1 MRVDKDELRSFLLSC
16 RRPRVVDNRRG
27 QPVLVSCGRCPEC
40 LMRKSA
46 RNTILALQESSEN
59 KYCFFITLTY
69 DDANIPVAMIKDKNE
84 SRYFID
90 LTRRKLHPKIDNS
103 PYRTSSTYK
112 QVLFTL
118 NKENI
123 DEKLFKR
130 YYKKSRSKSKYFKR
144 KPFPYI
150 PILCKEDLQKFIKRL
165 RFQISKEFD
174 EEVRYF
180 ACGEYG
186 PKTFR
191 PHFHIELFFNEPRL
205 LAKLQD
211 IVNTCWQYGASHCEP
226 VRQRN
231 GVASYASAYCNSA
244 SVLPSFYQNKSISP
258 FIAHSCYLGARS
270 NPELCKYVKAF
281 DIFPFDNFT
290 ISTSTGFRDIS
301 FSSTLK
307 HYLFPRC
314 YDYDNKVSR
323 LSSKFYQTLRAKTF
337 GESTG
342 EFYTTSL
349 DNDFYSHSEFLTSDF
364 YKLYNLYPLFLES
377 YADDSCSRLTRYFLI
392 ECDYL
397 HYLLDIPQFD
407 KTQFEL
413 QLKDIDDF
421 HISLFNKVYSA
432 FRISKRVYENAKYA
446 HMSFEYYLIKL
457 ISFYNQ
463 LKQHQLKQFYEMQEE
478 YQNRTACDDFSIF
491 YYIGKD
497 FSPFRHRFH
506 RNSNIQNFK
515 AESNVIF
522 HEKIKHKELNDAN
535 LIFNNL

>member
-1 MRVDKDELRSFLLSC
+1 MKVDKDDLRSFLLSC

-27 QPVLVSCGRCPEC
+27 QSVLVSCGKCPEC
-40 LMRKSA
+40 LMRKSG
-46 RNTILALQESSEN
+46 RNTLLALQESSEN

-69 DDANIPVAMIKDKNE
+69 DDINIPVAMLKDKNE

-90 LTRRKLHPKIDNS
+90 MTRRKLHPKIENS

-118 NKENI
+118 NKKNI

-130 YYKKSRSKSKYFKR
+130 FYKKSRSKSRYFKR

-150 PILCKEDLQKFIKRL
+150 SILSKEDLQKFIKRL
-165 RFQISKEFD
+165 RFQISKVFD
-174 EEVRYF
+174 EDIRYF

-191 PHFHIELFFNEPRL
+191 PHYHVLLYFNEPKL
-205 LAKLQD
+205 LTKLQEL
-211 IVNTCWQYGASHCEP
+211 VSSCWQYGTIECEP

-231 GVASYASAYCNSA
+231 GVASYAAGYCNSA
-244 SVLPSFYQNKSISP
+244 SVLPSFYSNKSIAP
-258 FIAHSCYLGARS
+258 FIIHSRYLGAQT
-270 NPELCKYVKAF
+270 NPELCKYVKVF
-281 DIFPFDNFT
+281 DIFPFERFT
-290 ISTSTGFRDIS
+290 ISTSSGFRDVS

-307 HYLFPRC
+307 YFLFPRC

-323 LSSKFYQTLRAKTF
+323 FSSKFYQTLRAKTF
-337 GESTG
+337 RESTG
-342 EFYTTSL
+342 EFYTTSVN
-349 DNDFYSHSEFLTSDF
+349 NDFYSYSEFLLSDF
-364 YKLYNLYPLFLES
+364 YRIYNLYPLLS
-377 YADDSCSRLTRYFLI
+377 GAYNSNNCSILTRHFLL

-397 HYLLDIPQFD
+397 HYLLDISKFD
-407 KTQFEL
+407 KSQFEL

-421 HISLFNKVYSA
+421 HISIFNKVYSA
-432 FRISKRVYENAKYA
+432 LRISKRIYDNAKYA
-446 HMSFEYYLIKL
+446 HMSFEDYLIKL

-463 LKQHQLKQFYEMQEE
+463 LKQHQLKQFYEMQQE

-491 YYIGKD
+491 YYHGKD
-497 FSPFRHRFH
+497 LTPFRHRFH
-506 RNSNIQNFK
+506 RNKNIDNFK
-515 AESNVIF
+515 AESDVIF
-522 HEKIKHKELNDAN
+522 YEKIKHKELNDAN